1 MNRNCNRPAATIVA
15 FFLMTACTDE
25 QVEDSMTESEA
36 DSSPNVTGTDATTE
50 MGDTS
55 ETMSGE
61 NPFLVESP
69 LYLQYPPFDRIDDSH
84 YLPAFETGMAEH
96 LAEIDAIVNQ
106 DEAPTVENT
115 LVPMELSGQILNRV
129 SRVFFGLMSAHTND
143 EMQAIEVE
151 IAPQLSEH
159 RDRILLNGALFDRVK
174 TLYDNR
180 EGLGLDPESLRL
192 VEETHRDFVRAGAEL
207 SEEQKVRLR
216 AINTELAELETE
228 FSQNVLN
235 EVNAMYTVVDT
246 REELAGL
253 TEAQIEGAADEAES
267 RDLPGQYVIPM
278 VNTTQQ
284 PLMAAL
290 ENRDLRERML
300 AASMSRGNR
309 GGDYD
314 NREVLS
320 LTATLRAERAAL
332 LGYESH
338 ADYILD
344 NQTAKTVAAVNERL
358 ASLTP
363 PSVANAEREAADLQ
377 AMIEAEGGDFE
388 LAAWDWD
395 FYTDKVRR
403 ERFQFDASQLKPYLE
418 MNSVLENGVF
428 YAATQIFGITFQ
440 ERFDLPVYQED
451 VRVFEVFDHDGS
463 TLSLFIFDPY
473 ARESKRGGAWMNAYV
488 SQSHLENKLPVVA
501 NHLNI
506 PEPPEGEP
514 TLMTFYE
521 VITTFHEFG
530 HALHGMFSNVTY
542 PSFAGTS
549 VPRDFVE
556 YPSQVNEMWAT
567 WPEVLAN
574 YALHYE
580 TGEPM
585 PQDLLDR
592 VLAAEQFNQGYA
604 TTEYLAASITDQ
616 ALHQLPADQ
625 VPSADE
631 LMQFE
636 ADALATAGAD
646 LATVPPRYRLTYFSH
661 IMGGYSAGY
670 YSYIWSEV
678 LDADSVEWFKE
689 NGGMTRENGQHFRD
703 TLLSRG
709 GAEEALSQFR
719 NFAGREP
726 NVEPLLERRGLN

>member
-1 MNRNCNRPAATIVA
+1 MNMKCNRTAALVFAALLIA
-15 FFLMTACTDE
+15 ACAE
-25 QVEDSMTESEA
+25 QDAEAPTPDSEA
-36 DSSPNVTGTDATTE
+36 GAAAAAAGTETTTDGGESSA
-50 MGDTS
+50 
-55 ETMSGE
+55 MSGD
-61 NPFLVESP
+61 NPFLAESP
-69 LYLQYPPFDRIDDSH
+69 LYLRYPPFDRVDDSH
-84 YLPAFETGMAEH
+84 YLPAFEAGMVEQ

-106 DEAPTVENT
+106 DATPTVENT
-115 LVPMELSGQILNRV
+115 LVPLELSGQTL
-129 SRVFFGLMSAHTND
+129 SRVATVFFALISAHTND
-143 EMQAIEVE
+143 AMNE
-151 IAPQLSEH
+151 IQTEISPLLAAHEDQ
-159 RDRILLNGALFDRVK
+159 ILLNGELFARVK
-174 TLYDNR
+174 SLYDNR
-180 EGLGLDPESLRL
+180 ESLGLDPVTLRL
-192 VEETHRDFVRAGAEL
+192 VEESHRDFVRAGAEL
-207 SEEQKVRLR
+207 SEEQQETLR
-216 AINTELAELETE
+216 AINQEIAELQTR

-235 EVNAMYTVVDT
+235 EVNETFTVIDT

-253 TEAQIEGAADEAES
+253 TEAQIEGAADEAEAK
-267 RDLPGQYVIPM
+267 DLTDKFVIPM

-284 PLMAAL
+284 PLMSAL
-290 ENRDLRERML
+290 ENRELRERML
-300 AASMSRGNR
+300 GVSMSRGNR
-309 GGDYD
+309 GGEYD
-314 NREVLS
+314 NREVVS
-320 LTATLRAERAAL
+320 RTVSLRAQRAVL
-332 LGYESH
+332 LGYATH

-363 PSVANAEREAADLQ
+363 PAVANAEREAADLQ
-377 AMIEAEGGDFE
+377 AMIDSEGGEFE

-395 FYTDKVRR
+395 FYAEKVRQ
-403 ERFQFDASQLKPYLE
+403 ERFEFDASQLKPYLE
-418 MNSVLENGVF
+418 LNSVLENGVF
-428 YAATQIFGITFQ
+428 YAANQIFGITFE
-440 ERFDLPVYQED
+440 ERFDLPVYQQD

-488 SQSHLENKLPVVA
+488 SQSHLEGTLPVVA

-506 PEPPEGEP
+506 AEPPEGEP
-514 TLMTFYE
+514 TLLTFDE

-574 YALHYE
+574 YARHFE

-604 TTEYLAASITDQ
+604 TTEYLAASLSDQ
-616 ALHQLPADQ
+616 ALHQLTAEE
-625 VPSADE
+625 VPSAED

-636 ADALATAGAD
+636 ADALAAAGAD
-646 LATVPPRYRLTYFSH
+646 RATVPPRYRLTYFSH

-678 LDADSVEWFKE
+678 LDADTVEWFKE

-709 GAEEALSQFR
+709 GSAEALSLFR
-719 NFAGREP
+719 DFAGREP
-726 NVEPLLERRGLN
+726 NVEPLLVRRGLN

>member
-1 MNRNCNRPAATIVA
+1 MNNKFNRTAAPLLATLLIFACAEQETDAPVA
-15 FFLMTACTDE
+15 N
-25 QVEDSMTESEA
+25 SESA
-36 DSSPNVTGTDATTE
+36 SGTDAADTE
-50 MGDTS
+50 SMTDGGEPS
-55 ETMSGE
+55 TMSGD

-69 LYLQYPPFDRIDDSH
+69 LYLRYPPFDRIDDSH
-84 YLPAFETGMAEH
+84 YLPAFEAGMAEH
-96 LAEIDAIVNQ
+96 LEEVDAIVSQ
-106 DEAPTVENT
+106 DAAPTVENT
-115 LVPMELSGQILNRV
+115 LVPLERSGQILNRV
-129 SRVFFGLMSAHTND
+129 SRVFYALRSAHTND
-143 EMQAIEVE
+143 AINEVEAE
-151 IAPQLSEH
+151 IAPRLAAHQ
-159 RDRILLNGALFDRVK
+159 DQILLNGELFARVK
-174 TLYDNR
+174 TLYENR
-180 EGLGLDPESLRL
+180 DSLDLDPETLRL
-192 VEETHRDFVRAGAEL
+192 VEESHRDFVRAGAEL
-207 SEEQKVRLR
+207 SEEQQETLR
-216 AINTELAELETE
+216 AINQEIAELQTQ

-235 EVNAMYTVVDT
+235 EVNESFTVVDT

-267 RDLPGQYVIPM
+267 RDLTGKFVIPM

-284 PLMAAL
+284 PLMSAL
-290 ENRDLRERML
+290 ENRQLRERML
-300 AASMSRGNR
+300 TASMSRGNR
-309 GGDYD
+309 GGEYD
-314 NREVLS
+314 NREIVS
-320 LTATLRAERAAL
+320 RTVTLRAQRAVL
-332 LGYESH
+332 LGYETH

-363 PSVANAEREAADLQ
+363 PAVANAEREAADLQ
-377 AMIEAEGGDFE
+377 AMIVSEGGDFE
-388 LAAWDWD
+388 VAAWDWD
-395 FYTDKVRR
+395 FYTDKVRQ
-403 ERFQFDASQLKPYLE
+403 ERYDFDASQLQPYLE
-418 MNSVLENGVF
+418 LDNVLENGVF
-428 YAATQIFGITFQ
+428 YAATQVFGITFE

-488 SQSHLENKLPVVA
+488 SQSHLEDKLPVVA

-514 TLMTFYE
+514 TLLTFNE
-521 VITTFHEFG
+521 VVTTFHEFG

-556 YPSQVNEMWAT
+556 YPSQVNEMWVT

-574 YALHYE
+574 YARHHE
-580 TGEPM
+580 TDEPM

-604 TTEYLAASITDQ
+604 TTEYLAASIADQ
-616 ALHQLPADQ
+616 ALHQLTADQ

-636 ADALATAGAD
+636 ADSLAAAGAD

-670 YSYIWSEV
+670 YS
-678 LDADSVEWFKE
+678 
-689 NGGMTRENGQHFRD
+689 
-703 TLLSRG
+703 
-709 GAEEALSQFR
+709 
-719 NFAGREP
+719 
-726 NVEPLLERRGLN
+726 